1 MNMNIEK
8 KYPEAYFKT
17 LWMLISTGILSA
29 ICVPI
34 GIILDIQP
42 LVGVG
47 PLVGVIVGML
57 IGEKI
62 EEKNKKLGRIR
73 PLNDKEIRNRKIL
86 VLVILI
92 VGLAGFTFLVFR

>member
-1 MNMNIEK
+1 MNMEREK
-8 KYPEAYFKT
+8 KYPEGYFKT
-17 LWMLISTGILSA
+17 MWMLISTGIISA
-29 ICVPI
+29 ICFPI
-34 GIILDIQP
+34 GIILEIKP

-62 EEKNKKLGRIR
+62 EEKNKKSGRIR
-73 PLNDKEIRNRKIL
+73 PLNDKDVRIRKIL